1 MKKIPIIIDCDT
13 GIDDALAIATACY
26 TKNLDL
32 VMLSSTFGNTSVEN
46 VSKNNLN
53 ILNAINKPEIP
64 VTIGSKKSLSSHEI
78 IASAHGESG
87 LGNYVFDENNLLQLA
102 GDSIPAI
109 HNAINSHI
117 SPITLVVT
125 GPLTTIAEFLTAHP
139 EDKAKIERIVI
150 CSGLIEERDPDTPPY
165 LSFNI
170 AKDAI
175 AFEQVFNS
183 GVKTVIVPSNLGHD
197 CYLNWQEVF
206 KTKNTNQTGAMF
218 EKIFRSYHDRHI
230 KNGIATHDM
239 CAIFA
244 LSNPKLFVWEP
255 AEVNLKYYNNI
266 GYIDFDFNSSTPN
279 TTVATACDIKKLKK
293 LYFKILKKMP

>member
-46 VSKNNLN
+46 VVKNNLN
-53 ILNAINKPEIP
+53 ILSAINRTEIP
-64 VTIGSKKSLSSHEI
+64 VSIGAQRSLSSHEI
-78 IASAHGESG
+78 IASAHGKSG
-87 LGNYVFDENNLLQLA
+87 LGDYVFDETNLPRVV
-102 GDSIPAI
+102 GNSISTL
-109 HNAINSHI
+109 HKAINSHI
-117 SPITLVVT
+117 LPITLVAT
-125 GPLTTIAEFLTAHP
+125 GPLSTIAEFLSTHP
-139 EDKAKIERIVI
+139 EDKSKIERIVV
-150 CSGLIEERDPDTPPY
+150 CSGLIEERNPDTPPY

-170 AKDAI
+170 AKDSV

-183 GVKTVIVPSNLGHD
+183 GVKIDIVPSNLGHD

-206 KTKNTNQTGAMF
+206 RTKNINKTGAMF

-244 LSNPKLFVWEP
+244 ISNQNFFVWKS
-255 AEVNLKYYNNI
+255 AEVTLKYYNNI
-266 GYIDFDFNSSTPN
+266 GYIDFDFNSSAPN
-279 TTVATACDIKKLKK
+279 TTVATECNIKKLKK